1 MQKFLKF
8 ASFTSKCVTFISETL
23 QLTFTSLVVYLYCLT
38 CNIQKIL
45 EKLLL
50 LLRSVSLIFKEK
62 VAIFVGLCQL
72 STGLGDVGVVLRR
85 LYFVVE
91 ERLLKKYFFAVF
103 PVAALLWIKDNI
115 GGFGGDPGRVT
126 LSGHGTGAALVN
138 LLMIS
143 PLASSKPLFFYLRL
157 SPSLPSLF

>member
-23 QLTFTSLVVYLYCLT
+23 QLTFTSLVVYLYCIT

-91 ERLLKKYFFAVF
+91 ERLLKKYFFCRVSSGC
-103 PVAALLWIKDNI
+103 PVVDKGQHRRLRRRPGPRHAQRPRH
-115 GGFGGDPGRVT
+115 GGGPRQPAHD
-126 LSGHGTGAALVN
+126 
-138 LLMIS
+138 
-143 PLASSKPLFFYLRL
+143 LASRL
-157 SPSLPSLF
+157 E